1 MPMCGQTVWK
11 IIWKLTL
18 GVSHT
23 NATNATLY
31 LFGKATWGNIWND
44 TLERNRSNATFASL
58 HLFLQANSVHIWKFT
73 LGKNRS
79 NAVNVTMQL
88 FEQALWWYIWK
99 LIQKRISL
107 QRRKKWGHSFDDLQ
121 SSFKYGSSL
130 LWLRGWLSST
140 SFSICITVSTYTTCS
155 WYPWLLTRS
164 MMYTIHV
171 PKARYF
177 VTTLLQL

>member
-1 MPMCGQTVWK
+1 MPLCGQTVWK
-11 IIWKLTL
+11 VIWKLTL

-23 NATNATLY
+23 NATNVTLH
-31 LFGKATWGNIWND
+31 LFGKATWGNIWNG

-79 NAVNVTMQL
+79 NAANVTMQL
-88 FEQALWWYIWK
+88 FERVLWRYIWK

-107 QRRKKWGHSFDDLQ
+107 QRRKKLGHLFDGLQ
-121 SSFKYGSSL
+121 RSSKYRISL

-140 SFSICITVSTYTTCS
+140 SYSICMTVKTYTTCS
-155 WYPWLLTRS
+155 
-164 MMYTIHV
+164 
-171 PKARYF
+171 
-177 VTTLLQL
+177 